1 MNKIRHYLLGCI
13 IIVCLLLTSCKG
25 DDPVTTEQVEE
36 LIKQHL
42 TLGDSSVKI
51 ESFLTSNDMIFTYDK
66 YVSRYQCIIR
76 DTSKGE
82 QVDSAIII
90 YLYVD
95 EDKNFTKS
103 EVIESFTSP

>member
-1 MNKIRHYLLGCI
+1 M
-13 IIVCLLLTSCKG
+13 
-25 DDPVTTEQVEE
+25 TTEQVKE
-36 LIKQHL
+36 LIKQHVA
-42 TLGDSSVKI
+42 LGDSSAKI
-51 ESFLTSNDMIFTYDK
+51 ESFLKSNDIIFTFDK

-76 DTSKGE
+76 DTSIDG

-90 YLYVD
+90 YLYMD